1 MPVPVWRLQAR
12 RQGHSGLLELARAW
26 QVSLRRPVRP
36 CLPPSIRPRTS
47 LAADQA
53 LTQVVNSE
61 LAAARAT
68 GKVMA
73 ILPGCGLGMGYLLG
87 RCSGALG
94 CWLGP
99 LGWAC
104 LLGGVA
110 LACAG
115 VLWIEALA
123 RQVFDGGVVGATHHD
138 HADSPC
144 FVLSGSRPVERR
156 AAGWTGGVSSRYAIL
171 RVNYGA

>member
-1 MPVPVWRLQAR
+1 MSSTLDQA
-12 RQGHSGLLELARAW
+12 A
-26 QVSLRRPVRP
+26 
-36 CLPPSIRPRTS
+36 TS

-73 ILPGCGLGMGYLLG
+73 ILPGCGLGIGYLLG
-87 RCSGALG
+87 GDPAR
-94 CWLGP
+94 WLLAGP
-99 LGWAC
+99 AGWAC

-123 RQVFDGGVVGATHHD
+123 RQVSTEV
-138 HADSPC
+138 
-144 FVLSGSRPVERR
+144 
-156 AAGWTGGVSSRYAIL
+156 
-171 RVNYGA
+171 